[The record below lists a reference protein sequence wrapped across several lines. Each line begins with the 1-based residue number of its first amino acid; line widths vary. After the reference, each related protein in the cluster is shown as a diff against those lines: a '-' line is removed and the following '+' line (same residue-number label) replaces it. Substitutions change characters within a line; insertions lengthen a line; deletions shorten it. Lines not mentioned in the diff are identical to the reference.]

1 MKSILFVGNWPKPFG
16 GIASHLY
23 ELLPGIAENKY
34 NITIL
39 TFTETKI
46 EESFVENGVKVI
58 RFSPSVYFSKNFLKI
73 STSLFTNKK
82 HKKDLSFKKYFRAI
96 SIASKINQVVKNI
109 EAEFIFTYGNDKL
122 CVNPFIENP
131 NKKIKLFNS
140 IYGAFYL
147 KPELYENEKQFLRH
161 AITYSD
167 KVLSCSQYCV
177 DSAEIFLNINYP
189 KKVFYNNVN
198 EKIFSS
204 SLNGSV
210 IREKHDIPTDS
221 IVLITMGRMIEDMG
235 IDFLLDNLIK
245 ITSISK
251 KLIVFFVGAKGNLCS
266 RVISAA
272 ESNNQVRF
280 AFDISNELKPLYYAC
295 ADIFTAPT
303 KDKQACMGIA
313 NIEAMMS
320 KKAIISSS
328 SGGHLETIEDQVSGI
343 LVPFKE
349 GEINDELYLKYLSLL
364 VNNNDIRNNFA
375 KKGYQRAL
383 KLFTNDH
390 IVKEHV
396 DFIEENSK

>member
-23 ELLPGIAENKY
+23 ELLPGIAKSEY
-34 NITIL
+34 EVTIL
-39 TFTETKI
+39 TFTEQNK
-46 EESFVENGVKVI
+46 EENFIENGVKVI
-58 RFSPSVYFSKNFLKI
+58 RFSPSFYFIKNFVKILKSI
-73 STSLFTNKK
+73 FININ

-96 SIASKINQVVKNI
+96 SITNKINEVVKNI
-109 EAEFIFTYGNDKL
+109 EPEFIFTYGNDKL
-122 CVNPFIENP
+122 CINPFLENP
-131 NKKIKLFNS
+131 NKKIKIFNS

-147 KPELYENEKQFLRH
+147 NPELYANEKQFLRH
-161 AITYSD
+161 ALSFSD

-177 DSAEIFLNINYP
+177 DSAENFLNINYP

-198 EKIFSS
+198 EKIFNP
-204 SLNGSV
+204 SLNGSI
-210 IREKHDIPTDS
+210 IREKHNIPADS

-235 IDFLLDNLIK
+235 VDFLLNNLKK

-251 KLIVFFVGAKGNLCS
+251 RLIVFFIGAKGNLCS
-266 RVISAA
+266 RVISEA

-280 AFDISNELKPLYYAC
+280 AFDISNEQKPFYYAC
-295 ADIFTAPT
+295 CDIFTAPT

-313 NIEAMMS
+313 NIEAMLS

-349 GEINDELYLKYLSLL
+349 GIINDELYLKNLSLL
-364 VNNNDIRNNFA
+364 VNNENIRNSFA
-375 KKGYQRAL
+375 IKGYQRAL
-383 KLFTNDH
+383 KLFTNDQ